1 MFFVIV
7 TPPQFG
13 VVILRLKFESSLKT
27 HSFTGELSPAP
38 LNDTGS
44 RVIVLSSCV
53 RPVTLEIFAVLFNVP
68 TNS

>member
-7 TPPQFG
+7 TPFHSG
-13 VVILRLKFESSLKT
+13 VVILRLNFESSLKT
-27 HSFTGELSPAP
+27 HFFTGELSPAP

-44 RVIVLSSCV
+44 SLIVLSSCD
-53 RPVTLEIFAVLFNVP
+53 RPVTLEIFAVSFNVP

>member
-7 TPPQFG
+7 TPSQFG
-13 VVILRLKFESSLKT
+13 VVILRLNFDSSLKT

-44 RVIVLSSCV
+44 SLIVLSACV
-53 RPVTLEIFAVLFNVP
+53 RPVTLEIFAVSFNVP
-68 TNS
+68 PNS

>member
-7 TPPQFG
+7 TPSQFG
-13 VVILRLKFESSLKT
+13 VVILRLNFESSLKT

-44 RVIVLSSCV
+44 SLIV
-53 RPVTLEIFAVLFNVP
+53 
-68 TNS
+68 